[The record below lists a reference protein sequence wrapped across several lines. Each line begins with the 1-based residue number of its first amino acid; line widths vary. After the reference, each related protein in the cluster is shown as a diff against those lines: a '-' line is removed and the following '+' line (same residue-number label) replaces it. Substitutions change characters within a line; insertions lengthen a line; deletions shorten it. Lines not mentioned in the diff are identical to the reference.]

1 MITKTDFCQ
10 VIEDLK
16 QNEEYLDD
24 IRNVFKKH
32 RRETQVY
39 STGLENTIINLLET
53 LFKDEEDNW
62 IDYWIWELDFGE
74 KYEEGTVT
82 DEDGSIIPLKT
93 AEELYDFLIKEML

>member
-39 STGLENTIINLLET
+39 STGLENTIINLLEA

-62 IDYWIWELDFGE
+62 IDYWIGELDVGE